1 MARKKRQ
8 RLEVTIDALGARG
21 DGIAHAGG
29 QSLFVA
35 DALAGERCLVEPGR
49 KRGDGREA
57 RLIERLE
64 ASSQRRE
71 PPCRHA
77 SRCGGCV
84 LQHAEPELYAAWK
97 HGNLVDTLARR
108 GFAAGLVAPLE
119 SAPPA
124 SRRRLR
130 FAVARRNQG
139 YCPAFRAG
147 HSHDLVAIDRCEVAV
162 PGLLDAAG
170 RLCTMLGPSGVRE
183 IELTAT
189 ANGIDALALAPSD
202 PELAL
207 AERLP
212 DLARDAGLARLAW
225 KAGSG
230 PVYVV
235 AQQAEPAMTFGK
247 VTLTLPP
254 GAFVQPTDWGE
265 RRIVS
270 LIRPLLANCRHVAD
284 LYAGCGALGF
294 ALLPGPRL
302 SMFESVD
309 AMTAAARTAARLA
322 GLEITAATRDLELQ
336 PLTAADLER
345 FDGIVLDPPRNGA
358 RSTCESL
365 ASSGVETVA
374 YVSCHPGSF
383 SRDARILAD
392 GGYALEQ
399 VWPIDQFLWSHHLEL
414 VAHFVRR

>member
-8 RLEVTIDALGARG
+8 RLEIMIDALGARG
-21 DGIAHAGG
+21 DGVAHAGG
-29 QSLFVA
+29 QTLFVA
-35 DALAGERCLVEPGR
+35 GALAGERCLVEPGQ

-64 ASSQRRE
+64 ASPQRRE
-71 PPCRHA
+71 PPCPHA

-84 LQHAEPELYAAWK
+84 LQHAEPELYTAWK
-97 HGNLVDTLARR
+97 HSSLVDTLARR
-108 GFAAGLVAPLE
+108 GFDADLVAPLE

-139 YCPAFRAG
+139 YSPAFRAG
-147 HSHDLVAIDRCEVAV
+147 HSHDLVAIDQCMIAD
-162 PGLLDAAG
+162 PGLLEAAT
-170 RLCTMLGPSGVRE
+170 RLCTALGPAGIRE

-189 ANGIDALALAPSD
+189 TSGIDALVMASSD
-202 PELAL
+202 PDLAL

-212 DLARDAGLARLAW
+212 DLEREAGLARLAW
-225 KAGSG
+225 KPSGG

-235 AQQAEPAMTFGK
+235 AQQAEPAMRFGP
-247 VTLTLPP
+247 VSLTLPP

-265 RRIVS
+265 KRIVG
-270 LIRPLLANCRHVAD
+270 LIRPLLANCTNIAD

-294 ALLPGPRL
+294 ALLPGPKL

-309 AMTAAARTAARLA
+309 AMTVAARTAARLA
-322 GLEITAATRDLELQ
+322 GLDITATTRDLEIQ
-336 PLTAADLER
+336 PLIASELER
-345 FDGIVLDPPRNGA
+345 FDGVVLDPPRNGA
-358 RSTCESL
+358 RSTCEAL
-365 ASSGVETVA
+365 ATSGVKTIA

-392 GGYALEQ
+392 GGYALER
-399 VWPIDQFLWSHHLEL
+399 VWPVDQFLWSHHLEL

>member
-21 DGIAHAGG
+21 DGVAHANG
-29 QSLFVA
+29 QTLFVA
-35 DALAGERCLVEPGR
+35 DALAGERCLVEPGQ

-57 RLIERLE
+57 RLIERLD
-64 ASSQRRE
+64 ASPQRRE

-77 SRCGGCV
+77 ARCGGCV
-84 LQHAEPELYAAWK
+84 LQHAEPELYASWK
-97 HGNLVDTLARR
+97 QDNLVATMARR
-108 GFAAGLVAPLE
+108 GFDADLIAPLE

-139 YCPAFRAG
+139 YSPAFRAG
-147 HSHDLVAIDRCEVAV
+147 HSHDLVAIDQCMVAE
-162 PGLLDAAG
+162 PGLMEIAG
-170 RLCTMLGPSGVRE
+170 RLCSELGPSGVRE

-189 ANGIDALALAPSD
+189 PNGIDALALAPSD
-202 PELAL
+202 PDLAL

-212 DLARDAGLARLAW
+212 DLARGADLARLAW
-225 KAGSG
+225 KAGGG

-235 AQQAEPAMTFGK
+235 AQSAEPAIIFGP

-254 GAFVQPTDWGE
+254 GAFVQPTKWGE
-265 RRIVS
+265 ERIVS
-270 LIRPLLANCRHVAD
+270 LIRPLLSGCANLAD

-294 ALLPGPRL
+294 ALLPGPKL

-309 AMTAAARTAARLA
+309 AMTVAARTAARLA
-322 GLEITAATRDLELQ
+322 GLEMTATTRDLDLQ
-336 PLTAADLER
+336 PLVAGDLER
-345 FDGIVLDPPRNGA
+345 FDGVVIDPPRNGA
-358 RSTCESL
+358 RTTCEAL
-365 ASSGVETVA
+365 AESGVGTIA

-392 GGYALEQ
+392 GGYALER
-399 VWPIDQFLWSHHLEL
+399 VWPVDQFLWSHHLEL